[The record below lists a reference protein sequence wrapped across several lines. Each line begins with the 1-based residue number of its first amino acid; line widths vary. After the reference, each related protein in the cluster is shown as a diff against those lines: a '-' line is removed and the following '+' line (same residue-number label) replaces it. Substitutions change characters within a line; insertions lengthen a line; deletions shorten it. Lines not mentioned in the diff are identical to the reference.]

1 MGGPIAGAQAR
12 DRLGGRIHTILT
24 PEKIPL
30 ELGAEFIHGK
40 SPAIWRL
47 IRAAQLKTSVVPDRH
62 WIVKNGL
69 LSENKG
75 FWDELSEVTDQIN
88 PEKGDKA
95 FASFLQSV
103 SARRE
108 AKALAKD
115 YVEGFHAAPVQEAG
129 TIGVACSESSS
140 EQIDGQKIFWIEG
153 GYVSLVRYLEERC
166 RECGVHFE
174 LNTEDGTTK

>member
-1 MGGPIAGAQAR
+1 MESRVLAVGGGIAGLAAALEISKKRAVTVLEAR

-103 SARRE
+103 SA
-108 AKALAKD
+108 
-115 YVEGFHAAPVQEAG
+115 
-129 TIGVACSESSS
+129 
-140 EQIDGQKIFWIEG
+140 
-153 GYVSLVRYLEERC
+153 
-166 RECGVHFE
+166 
-174 LNTEDGTTK
+174 